1 MNYSRKARIQ
11 GERKAAAKTNRQKL
25 AGVTM
30 MAAIT
35 ASSIFGSGMK
45 SAKAETEAGF
55 YTVQKGDTLTRI
67 AKHYNVSVIEL
78 KKENKLVSDK
88 IFIGQKLEVP
98 THLEVEENYDEIPV
112 HSHKVVTGDTLYRI
126 SVAYGTTVN
135 ELKQLNRLS
144 SHTIKI
150 GQTIL
155 IPSKEKEIS
164 QKSKQDAKFYTVSP
178 GDTIYGLAKRFGTS
192 VDALK
197 GQNGLNT
204 EMILIGQKLL
214 ITDSPTVT
222 RAKVI
227 GAIDKFT
234 VEFQTAKATLPLKV
248 SYGTAEAYQKLSGKE
263 YILSYKNG
271 ALLSIQPE

>member
-1 MNYSRKARIQ
+1 MDYSRKARIQ
-11 GERKAAAKTNRQKL
+11 GERKAAAKANRQKL

-35 ASSIFGSGMK
+35 ASSLFGSGMK
-45 SAKAETEAGF
+45 SAKAETEVGF

-67 AKHYNVSVIEL
+67 AKQYHVSVTEL

-112 HSHKVVTGDTLYRI
+112 QSHKVVSGDTLYRI
-126 SVAYGTTVN
+126 AVTYGTTVN
-135 ELKQLNRLS
+135 ELKQFNRLS
-144 SHTIKI
+144 TNTIKI

-155 IPSKEKEIS
+155 IPFKEKEIS
-164 QKSKQDAKFYTVSP
+164 KEHKQLAKFYTVAP
-178 GDTIYGLAKRFGTS
+178 GDTMYGLAKRFGTS
-192 VDALK
+192 VDVLK

-214 ITDSPTVT
+214 ITDTPMVT

-234 VEFQTAKATLPLKV
+234 VEFQTATDTLPLKV
-248 SYGTAEAYQKLSGKE
+248 SYGTAEAYQKRSGKE

-271 ALLSIQPE
+271 ALLSIQSE

>member
-1 MNYSRKARIQ
+1 MDYSRKARIQ
-11 GERKAAAKTNRQKL
+11 GERKAAAKANRQKL

-35 ASSIFGSGMK
+35 ASSLFGSGMK
-45 SAKAETEAGF
+45 SAKAETEVGF

-67 AKHYNVSVIEL
+67 AKQYHVSVTEL

-112 HSHKVVTGDTLYRI
+112 QSHKVVSGDTLYRI
-126 SVAYGTTVN
+126 AVMYGTTVN

-144 SHTIKI
+144 TNTIKI

-164 QKSKQDAKFYTVSP
+164 KGHKQLAKFYTVAP
-178 GDTIYGLAKRFGTS
+178 GDTMYGVAKRFGTS
-192 VDALK
+192 VDVLK

-214 ITDSPTVT
+214 ITDTPTVT

-234 VEFQTAKATLPLKV
+234 VEFQTATDTLPLKV
-248 SYGTAEAYQKLSGKE
+248 SYGTAEAYQKRSGKE

-271 ALLSIQPE
+271 ALLSIQSE

>member
-11 GERKAAAKTNRQKL
+11 DERKKAAKANRQKL

-35 ASSIFGSGMK
+35 ASSLFGSGLK

-67 AKHYNVSVIEL
+67 AKQYHVSVNEL
-78 KKENKLVSDK
+78 KKENQLVSDK
-88 IFIGQKLEVP
+88 IYIGQKLEVP
-98 THLEVEENYDEIPV
+98 THFGVEENYDEVSV
-112 HSHKVVTGDTLYRI
+112 HSHKVVSGDTLYRVA
-126 SVAYGTTVN
+126 VAYGTTVK
-135 ELKQLNRLS
+135 ELKQLNHLS
-144 SHTIKI
+144 SDTIKI

-155 IPSKEKEIS
+155 IPSKVKEIS
-164 QKSKQDAKFYTVSP
+164 QKYMQLAQFYTVAP

-197 GQNGLNT
+197 GQNGLN
-204 EMILIGQKLL
+204 EERILIGQKLL
-214 ITDSPTVT
+214 ITDTTTVT
-222 RAKVI
+222 RATVI

-234 VEFQTAKATLPLKV
+234 VEFQAGTDTFPLRV
-248 SYGTAEAYQKLSGKE
+248 SYGTAEAYQKQSGKE

-271 ALLSIQPE
+271 ALLSIQSK

>member
-1 MNYSRKARIQ
+1 MDYSRKARIQ
-11 GERKAAAKTNRQKL
+11 GERKAAAKANRQKL

-35 ASSIFGSGMK
+35 ASSLFGSGMK
-45 SAKAETEAGF
+45 SAKAETEVGF

-67 AKHYNVSVIEL
+67 AKQYHVSVTEL

-112 HSHKVVTGDTLYRI
+112 QSHKVVSGDTLYRI
-126 SVAYGTTVN
+126 AVMYGTTVN

-144 SHTIKI
+144 TNTIKI

-164 QKSKQDAKFYTVSP
+164 KEHKQLAKFYTVAP
-178 GDTIYGLAKRFGTS
+178 GDTMYGLAKRFGTS

-214 ITDSPTVT
+214 ITDTPTVT

-234 VEFQTAKATLPLKV
+234 VEFQTATDTLPLKV
-248 SYGTAEAYQKLSGKE
+248 SYGTAEAYQKRSGKE

-271 ALLSIQPE
+271 ALLSIQSE

>member
-1 MNYSRKARIQ
+1 MDYSRKARIHR
-11 GERKAAAKTNRQKL
+11 ERKAAASANRQKL

-35 ASSIFGSGMK
+35 ASTLFGTGMK

-67 AKHYNVSVIEL
+67 AKQYHVSVTEL

-88 IFIGQKLEVP
+88 IYIGQKLEVP
-98 THLEVEENYDEIPV
+98 THLGIEENYEEISV
-112 HSHKVVTGDTLYRI
+112 QSHKVVSGDTLYRI
-126 SVAYGTTVN
+126 AVTYGTTVH

-144 SHTIKI
+144 SDTIKI
-150 GQTIL
+150 GQTL
-155 IPSKEKEIS
+155 SIPSKEKEIS
-164 QKSKQDAKFYTVSP
+164 QEHIQLAKFYTVAP

-214 ITDSPTVT
+214 ITNTPTLT
-222 RAKVI
+222 RAIVI

-234 VEFQTAKATLPLKV
+234 VEFQTATDTLPLKV
-248 SYGTAEAYQKLSGKE
+248 SYGTAEAYQKRSGKE

-271 ALLSIQPE
+271 ALLSIQSE